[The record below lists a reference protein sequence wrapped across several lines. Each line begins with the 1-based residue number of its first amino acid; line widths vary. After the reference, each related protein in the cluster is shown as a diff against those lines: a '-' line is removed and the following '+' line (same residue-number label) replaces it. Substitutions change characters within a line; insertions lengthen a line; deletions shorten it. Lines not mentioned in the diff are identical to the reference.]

1 MGGETAKTG
10 RWCSDRP
17 WGCVCGNYATCP
29 FRMLAAVSREQR
41 PPSVCRAWAQ
51 RKPQIIK
58 WALLVRYL
66 SPPWEVLSPVC
77 LGSATASRSQGL
89 LSICT
94 PSGRCRAPAR
104 NQLQEPELLNLP
116 HFTQTSK
123 HPTMKTQGEGSKCAN
138 ETQSCADLHQEPF
151 LRHPQRGRGARDV
164 SSVEG
169 NTDINSKEHSS
180 VLFTFIQSRTFSA

>member
-1 MGGETAKTG
+1 MPPPTPHHTTPALEPLKAAQCGWTRVVGAETAKTG

-58 WALLVRYL
+58 WALSVGYL
-66 SPPWEVLSPVC
+66 SPPWEVLSPMC

-104 NQLQEPELLNLP
+104 NQLQEPELLI
-116 HFTQTSK
+116 QTVYE
-123 HPTMKTQGEGSKCAN
+123 GEAR
-138 ETQSCADLHQEPF
+138 QEEK
-151 LRHPQRGRGARDV
+151 LERRCDRKAL
-164 SSVEG
+164 SSTRNDPKG
-169 NTDINSKEHSS
+169 LFHSS
-180 VLFTFIQSRTFSA
+180 SSFYTSSR